1 MGNESSS
8 LGVQQLQQ
16 SRPRTGIEYAG
27 PAVRKDISEVPIYTW
42 PHNQEAVR
50 DLVLSTP
57 RSIGLSAYPYVDPN
71 LTLPDPRPPANGVV
85 FDTGYMPHNRY
96 ASNAIPFTSTLSQPQ
111 KWRVK

>member
-8 LGVQQLQQ
+8 LGVQQSQQ
-16 SRPRTGIEYAG
+16 FRPRTGIEYAG
-27 PAVRKDISEVPIYTW
+27 PRTNKNISDVPIYTW
-42 PHNQEAVR
+42 PHNPEAVR
-50 DLVLSTP
+50 SLVLSTP
-57 RSIGLSAYPYVDPN
+57 RNISVSAYAHVDPN

-96 ASNAIPFTSTLSQPQ
+96 ASNAIPFTSTLNQPQ